1 MFIIN
6 DGDVR
11 LYYTNINTP
20 IYFLIA
26 SSQKQL
32 RDRHVAPLEHIITI
46 SSQPTFALTH

>member
-1 MFIIN
+1 MYIIN
-6 DGDVR
+6 DGGVR

-20 IYFLIA
+20 RYFLIA

-32 RDRHVAPLEHIITI
+32 WDRHVPPLEHIIPI